1 MIIVYAR
8 ANHSRNVLQR
18 ESGEGKLNS
27 VSLSLIHGSGCTT
40 EEEAIHELK
49 SLARSKRRE
58 LLRLV
63 VQDKDSVVPRACKDL
78 FWKMSQV
85 LNLFYAKDDG
95 FTSNEMIGIVNG
107 VIEEP
112 VVRGDL

>member
-1 MIIVYAR
+1 MHVLITPLD
-8 ANHSRNVLQR
+8 VLQR

-27 VSLSLIHGSGCTT
+27 ISLSLIHGPGYAT
-40 EEEAIHELK
+40 EEEAIEKLK
-49 SLARSKRRE
+49 SLACSKRRE

-63 VQDKDSVVPRACKDL
+63 LQEKDSVIPRACKDL

-95 FTSNEMIGIVNG
+95 FTSNEMIGVVKG

-112 VVRGDL
+112 VVRSDL